1 MRSVNTVVIPE
12 LSEELIIQSI
22 KTAHE
27 ETMQRETAERKT
39 AMEFY
44 YQDVIKFDT
53 SFSDGQYRKTVG
65 NNLLMNLYKDF
76 KFTNIDDG
84 IKNSVKWFY

>member
-27 ETMQRETAERKT
+27 DTLQRETAERKT
-39 AMEFY
+39 AMDFY
-44 YQDVIKFDT
+44 YHHDVDKH
-53 SFSDGQYRKTVG
+53 
-65 NNLLMNLYKDF
+65 
-76 KFTNIDDG
+76 ID
-84 IKNSVKWFY
+84 KWFSKSTLEQIPSFPQRIVPFPYSHHSLHR